1 MHKSKIL
8 IPEMSEPEEKI
19 KLNLR
24 RYKGHHRKFP
34 WSLVIR
40 IVTAF
45 VALGIIIVLLKSL
58 TDLKAKEAD
67 TLEEELFT
75 IEIER

>member
-1 MHKSKIL
+1 MQ
-8 IPEMSEPEEKI
+8 EMSEPEEEI
-19 KLNLR
+19 KLNLK

-58 TDLKAKEAD
+58 ADLKAKEPD
-67 TLEEELFT
+67 NEEEGEFT
-75 IEIER
+75 IEIEH